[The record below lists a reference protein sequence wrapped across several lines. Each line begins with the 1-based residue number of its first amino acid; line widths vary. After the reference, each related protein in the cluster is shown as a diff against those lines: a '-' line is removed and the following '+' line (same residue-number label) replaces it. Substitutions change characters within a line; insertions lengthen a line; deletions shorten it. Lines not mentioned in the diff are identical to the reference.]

1 MAVVLIYSLGLSLF
15 WISAEND
22 FICFVTSSYDM
33 PAPERCNSFM
43 VSSLPVKR
51 WTTNDKATALRDFFP
66 VNRLYQSQATD
77 LR

>member
-1 MAVVLIYSLGLSLF
+1 
-15 WISAEND
+15 
-22 FICFVTSSYDM
+22 M

-43 VSSLPVKR
+43 VSSFPVKR
-51 WTTNDKATALRDFFP
+51 WTTSDKATALRDFSP